1 MGSIQAIIQ
10 LLILAIGIFIGGGIA
25 YKIEHR
31 QVVELRIV
39 IDKINATT
47 DVLQEQNRVKLEE
60 IKTQAQINLT
70 NWNEANENAIKT
82 TNAYRDML
90 YTARLRDPNSKVCRD
105 RVSKGSSTRT
115 SEDNATGT
123 GDLSEE
129 LSRLLQNESAR
140 ADRET
145 LDKNFLLKFIQ
156 SGCNI

>member
-31 QVVELRIV
+31 QVVELHTV

-47 DVLQEQNRVKLEE
+47 EILQEQSRVKLEE
-60 IKTQAQINLT
+60 IKYQAQINLT

-90 YTARLRDPNSKVCRD
+90 YTTRLHDPNSKIYRD

-115 SEDNATGT
+115 NKGNATRT
-123 GDLSEE
+123 GDISEE

-140 ADRET
+140 ADKET